1 MEKYCYDPIFL
12 YFITNFTSIFMQN
25 KTIFELYFWSNVFN
39 TISDQLNTVASFY
52 VLMERLQED
61 SETSDE
67 TT

>member
-1 MEKYCYDPIFL
+1 MEKYCYDPTFL
-12 YFITNFTSIFMQN
+12 YLITNFTSFFMQN
-25 KTIFELYFWSNVFN
+25 KTIFELYFWSNVFYVISNELN
-39 TISDQLNTVASFY
+39 TIASLY